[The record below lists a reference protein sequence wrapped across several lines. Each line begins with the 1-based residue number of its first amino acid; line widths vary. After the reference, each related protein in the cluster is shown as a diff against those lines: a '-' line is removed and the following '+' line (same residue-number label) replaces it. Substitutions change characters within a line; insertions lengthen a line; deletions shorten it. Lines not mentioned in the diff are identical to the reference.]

1 MKIPAEVQNLLTDT
15 PQAAGTILE
24 KDCVD
29 SVMVL
34 PTGTKQ
40 ISIEVHMQKRPFRK
54 KMRK

>member
-1 MKIPAEVQNLLTDT
+1 MKIPAEVQSLLTDT

-40 ISIEVHMQKRPFRK
+40 ISIEVHMQKRHFRK